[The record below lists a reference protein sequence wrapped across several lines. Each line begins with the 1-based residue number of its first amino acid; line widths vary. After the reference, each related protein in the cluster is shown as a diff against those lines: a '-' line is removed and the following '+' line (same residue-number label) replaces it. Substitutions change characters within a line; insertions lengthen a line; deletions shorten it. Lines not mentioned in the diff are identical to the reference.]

1 MLLIAKHIAPTAEA
15 MATQDGVEVQAAAK
29 LGIVDCAMSLL
40 AAACTV
46 PTPMPVRPK
55 YVINLLINKLPL
67 SLIITNICFII

>member
-15 MATQDGVEVQAAAK
+15 MATHDGVDVQTEAK
-29 LGIVDCAMSLL
+29 VGIVACAISLL

-55 YVINLLINKLPL
+55 YVINLLINKFPL